1 MKKVAAI
8 TFGCRVNQYETTC
21 VVNDFIRTGYQ
32 FVNFNEPADVYI
44 INTCSVTNRTDYKSR
59 NAIRKA
65 LLYKKKNPDIK
76 IVVTG
81 CYSQIKYEEVRKMG
95 DIDLIVDNNKKGNI
109 PEYILGSIYSRYGY
123 STQHSLH
130 LNADKFEDILDATE
144 FAEISFSSMINKTR
158 AYIKVQ
164 DGCDFYCAYCIVPYG
179 RGSPRSRGKVNIL
192 NQIRQ
197 LVKNG
202 YKEFVIG
209 GINLGLY
216 GREKNDGYFLSNLLA
231 DIEEIEGVK
240 IIRLSS
246 LEPQLFT
253 ENLLSYFKESNKI
266 AKHFHIPLQVGCDEL
281 LNAMGRKYSIS
292 EFSNII
298 KKLYQIF
305 PNAALGFDIIA
316 GLPGETED
324 FFKKNLSF
332 LELIDFAYLHVFSYS
347 KRPGTRAA
355 EMSGQINGEIIK
367 KRCNTLMRL
376 SESKKN
382 KYRNKILRNKIK
394 LSGIIEMNDKGYWT
408 ALSNHYIRIYLENKN
423 NLERKYVETIPIE
436 NIFDGVKV
444 ENND

>member
-32 FVNFNEPADVYI
+32 FVNFYEPADIYI

-65 LLYKKKNPDIK
+65 LLYKKKNPDVK
-76 IVVTG
+76 VVVTG

-95 DIDLIVDNNKKGNI
+95 DIDLVVDNNKKG
-109 PEYILGSIYSRYGY
+109 YISEFILESINSNYDY
-123 STQHSLH
+123 STQCGRH
-130 LNADKFEDILDATE
+130 LEVNNFEDILDVTE
-144 FAEISFSSMINKTR
+144 FAEISTDSMIDKSR

-179 RGSPRSRGKVNIL
+179 RGSPRSRGKKKIL
-192 NQIRQ
+192 NQIKQ

-253 ENLLSYFKESNKI
+253 KNLLSYFQESNKI

-298 KKLYQIF
+298 NKLYQIF
-305 PNAALGFDIIA
+305 PDTALGFDIIA

-324 FFKKNLSF
+324 FFKKTLIF
-332 LELIDFAYLHVFSYS
+332 LKLIDFSYLHVFSYS

-355 EMSGQINGEIIK
+355 EMSEQINGEIIK
-367 KRCNTLMRL
+367 KRCNTLIRL

-382 KYRNKILRNKIK
+382 KYRSKILKNKIK
-394 LSGIIEMNDKGYWT
+394 LSGIIEKNEKGYWT
-408 ALSNHYIRIYLENKN
+408 ALSDHYIRIYLENRN

-444 ENND
+444 INND